1 MATQTK
7 LFPASTPSLKLIKE
21 EIDQLSTDPTAKLG
35 LRLGFLGLGPSLL
48 LLAIAWYKLP
58 PELPL
63 LYSRPYGQD
72 QLINYWQIWLLPL
85 IAGLIEIIA
94 VRSASS
100 LIEKDKLLTHI
111 LVWSATLITLMILI
125 TIVQTVRLAI

>member
-1 MATQTK
+1 MATQI
-7 LFPASTPSLKLIKE
+7 KLIKE
-21 EIDQLSTDPTAKLG
+21 EIDQLSTDPTAKMG
-35 LRLGFLGLGPSLL
+35 LRLGFLGLGASLL
-48 LLAIAWYKLP
+48 LLAVAWHRLP

-72 QLINYWQIWLLPL
+72 QLINYWQIWLLPFM
-85 IAGLIEIIA
+85 AGVIEIIA
-94 VRSASS
+94 VRSASA

-125 TIVQTVRLAI
+125 TIVQTIRLAI

>member
-7 LFPASTPSLKLIKE
+7 LFPASAPSLKLIKE

-35 LRLGFLGLGPSLL
+35 LRLGFLGLGASLL

-125 TIVQTVRLAI
+125 TIIQTVRLAI

>member
-1 MATQTK
+1 MATQI
-7 LFPASTPSLKLIKE
+7 KLIKE

-35 LRLGFLGLGPSLL
+35 LRLGFLGLGASLL
-48 LLAIAWYKLP
+48 LLAATWHKLP

-85 IAGLIEIIA
+85 IAGLIEIIT
-94 VRSASS
+94 VRSASA